1 MTTPSIDD
9 FDLRALPR
17 SFYDD
22 PYPTYAA
29 LRSASPVHRLPD
41 GSYFLTRYADLEH
54 VYRDTTMFS
63 SDKKVEFRPKFGD
76 SLLYEHHTTSLV
88 FNDPPLHTRVRKII
102 AGALTPRAIAA
113 MEPGLQGVVD
123 RLLDKIEARGSVDLI
138 AEFAAVIPVE
148 IIGNLLGVPHDE
160 REPLRGWSLAI
171 LSALEPAPSP
181 AVLQIGNQAVRDFL
195 VYLKGLVADRR
206 RHPGESA
213 NDVLTRL
220 LGPEHDA
227 AQLTETELLQ
237 NCIFILNAGH
247 ETTTNLIGNGLQ
259 LLIDWPDQRRALLE
273 NPQLIT
279 TAIEEFLRFE
289 SSNQLGNR
297 RTTAATRV
305 GGHDLAPGTLLN
317 LCIGAA
323 NRDPEKFEA
332 PERLDLARQPNRH
345 LAFGSGPHL
354 CIGVNLARLEGRVA
368 IGRFLSRFPRYRP
381 AGPPVRGGRAR
392 FRGFLSQPIN
402 VGG

>member
-1 MTTPSIDD
+1 MDIEH
-9 FDLRALPR
+9 FDLRELPR

-41 GSYFLTRYADLEH
+41 GSLFLTRYADLEH
-54 VYRDTTMFS
+54 VYRDPTTFS
-63 SDKKVEFRPKFGD
+63 SDKKIEFRPKFGD
-76 SLLYEHHTTSLV
+76 SPLYEHHTSSLV

-113 MEPGLQGVVD
+113 MEPGLHTVVD
-123 RLLDKIEARGSVDLI
+123 RLLDRIESTGSLDLI
-138 AEFAAVIPVE
+138 TDFAAVIPVE

-160 REPLRGWSLAI
+160 RGPLRGWSLAI
-171 LSALEPAPSP
+171 LGALEPAPTP
-181 AVLQIGNQAVRDFL
+181 AMLHLGNQAVQDFL
-195 VYLKGLVADRR
+195 VYLKRLVADRR
-206 RHPGESA
+206 RHLGESA

-220 LGPEHDA
+220 LGQEHDA
-227 AQLTETELLQ
+227 AQLTETQMLQ

-259 LLIDWPDQRRALLE
+259 LLIDWPDQRQALLE
-273 NPQLIT
+273 NPQLIK

-297 RTTAATRV
+297 RTTVATHLA
-305 GGHDLAPGTLLN
+305 GHDVPAGTQLN

-323 NRDPEKFEA
+323 NRDPQQFEN
-332 PERLDLARQPNRH
+332 PDRLELARTPNRH
-345 LAFGSGPHL
+345 LAFGSGAHL

-368 IGRFLSRFPRYRP
+368 IARFLNRFPRYRP
-381 AGPPVRGGRAR
+381 AGAPVRGGRAR
-392 FRGFLSQPIN
+392 FRGFLSVPIG
-402 VGG
+402 VG

>member
-1 MTTPSIDD
+1 MED
-9 FDLRALPR
+9 FDLRSLPR
-17 SFYDD
+17 SFYED

-29 LRSASPVHRLPD
+29 LRAASPVHRLPD
-41 GSYFLTRYADLEH
+41 GSLFLTRYADLEH
-54 VYRDTTMFS
+54 VYRDTTTFS

-76 SLLYEHHTTSLV
+76 SPLYEHHTTSLV

-113 MEPGLQGVVD
+113 MEPGLNAVVD
-123 RLLDKIEARGSVDLI
+123 RLLDQIESKGRVDLI
-138 AEFAAVIPVE
+138 TEFAAVIPIE

-160 REPLRGWSLAI
+160 RDSLRGWSLAI
-171 LSALEPAPSP
+171 LGALEPAPTP
-181 AVLQIGNQAVRDFL
+181 AMLQSGNQAVLDFL
-195 VYLKGLVADRR
+195 VYLKQLVADRR
-206 RHPGESA
+206 RHPGEAA

-220 LGPEHDA
+220 LGEEHDA

-273 NPQLIT
+273 NPQLIK
-279 TAIEEFLRFE
+279 TAVEEFLRFE

-297 RTTAATRV
+297 RTTVATRL
-305 GGHDLAPGTLLN
+305 GGHELAAGTQIS

-323 NRDPEKFEA
+323 NRDPEQFEA
-332 PERLDLARQPNRH
+332 PDQLNLGRQPNRH
-345 LAFGSGPHL
+345 LAFGSGAHL

-368 IGRFLSRFPRYRP
+368 ISSFLSRFPRYLP
-381 AGPPVRGGRAR
+381 AGAPVRGGRAR
-392 FRGFLSQPIN
+392 FRGFLAVPIE
-402 VGG
+402 VG